1 MNDSLSIKETYFIK
15 FKKFFLFYKKQ
26 LAIVGLAILL
36 ISIFTQL

>member
-1 MNDSLSIKETYFIK
+1 MEMNYFIK
-15 FKKFFLFYKKQ
+15 FKKYYLFYKNK